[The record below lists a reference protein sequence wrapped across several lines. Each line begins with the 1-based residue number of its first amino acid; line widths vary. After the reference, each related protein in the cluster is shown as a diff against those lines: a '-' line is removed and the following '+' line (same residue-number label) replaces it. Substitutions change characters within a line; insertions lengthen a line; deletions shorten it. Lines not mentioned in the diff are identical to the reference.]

1 MNKSILML
9 SSLLFGGRQTGTP
22 PVTKDNPATIQDDS
36 ENGVR
41 RQLVQVLI
49 RDLLRR
55 HGIPPQ
61 WIDCQMMA
69 VSSRTRGPGMYL
81 RLVVRHWDER
91 LMNHASA
98 FQKEVL
104 SDLKQ
109 FEPQAATWLHGVS
122 WQLEVDDSCPYT
134 KLPGKSYWQDV
145 KSEVGP
151 EPKPEPRPSRPPA
164 QSQFEPVNASEL
176 EKLFA
181 IRDRALSAHA
191 NHALIASGY
200 EKTQPIPL

>member
-1 MNKSILML
+1 MNKTILML
-9 SSLLFGGRQTGTP
+9 SSLLSGGRPRVP
-22 PVTKDNPATIQDDS
+22 PLVLRDNPATIQDDS

-61 WIDCQMMA
+61 WIDCQMMV
-69 VSSRTRGPGMYL
+69 VSSRTRGPGMHL

-134 KLPGKSYWQDV
+134 KLPGKSFWQDV
-145 KSEVGP
+145 KSEVRP
-151 EPKPEPRPSRPPA
+151 ERKPEPRPSRQPSVS
-164 QSQFEPVNASEL
+164 QSEPVNPSEL

>member
-1 MNKSILML
+1 M
-9 SSLLFGGRQTGTP
+9 
-22 PVTKDNPATIQDDS
+22 
-36 ENGVR
+36 
-41 RQLVQVLI
+41 
-49 RDLLRR
+49 
-55 HGIPPQ
+55 H
-61 WIDCQMMA
+61 
-69 VSSRTRGPGMYL
+69 L

-134 KLPGKSYWQDV
+134 KLPGKSFWQDV
-145 KSEVGP
+145 KSEVRP
-151 EPKPEPRPSRPPA
+151 ERKPEPRPSRQPSVS
-164 QSQFEPVNASEL
+164 QSEPVNPSEL